1 MTIDALSIFFWVGG
15 LWAFWMALEN
25 SHGANRWQAR
35 DLASGNFR
43 YWVLTGLCVG
53 FGLLSKYTNALQILS
68 IVLVLASTERFR
80 IEFRRPGFWAMIGL
94 ALACA
99 VPPLIWNARH
109 DWITVEHLLNRGNLD
124 APFQVRPGEPL
135 VFLALHFGVYS
146 PLIFLGMLVAL
157 YHGCRE
163 ARTHFKSRFLVLFA
177 LPLIALYVLLSFN
190 KAGQAN
196 WTAPAFVSLLILTVA
211 WWHRAA
217 DGTEP
222 FLWLK
227 AARERVARF
236 PATRARAA
244 AGALWIFEPRR
255 LAFAALA
262 LGLVL
267 SLFAANTDAVRRFG
281 IPFSYRKD
289 PTYRLRGWKTVAM
302 AVGDLRQRLEARDG
316 KPLFLIGDRHQTA
329 SCLAFYLPKARVEA
343 PGHPPVYIPESQ
355 AFESQFSFWPRYD
368 EMEDVADLARTL
380 LPKAADPARR
390 DALAAALAAAN
401 DPKTAGT
408 AEGAERRRTLIR
420 AMLAVDA
427 TLPLDEYASQEATVS
442 LFYGRDALFIT
453 ADGSENPPTS
463 ILGAF
468 EKIEPVAHWFETRR
482 GHLLRPVRVFV
493 CHNYHSL
500 PL

>member
-1 MTIDALSIFFWVGG
+1 M
-15 LWAFWMALEN
+15 
-25 SHGANRWQAR
+25 
-35 DLASGNFR
+35 
-43 YWVLTGLCVG
+43 
-53 FGLLSKYTNALQILS
+53 
-68 IVLVLASTERFR
+68 
-80 IEFRRPGFWAMIGL
+80 
-94 ALACA
+94 
-99 VPPLIWNARH
+99 
-109 DWITVEHLLNRGNLD
+109 
-124 APFQVRPGEPL
+124 
-135 VFLALHFGVYS
+135 
-146 PLIFLGMLVAL
+146 
-157 YHGCRE
+157 
-163 ARTHFKSRFLVLFA
+163 
-177 LPLIALYVLLSFN
+177 
-190 KAGQAN
+190 
-196 WTAPAFVSLLILTVA
+196 
-211 WWHRAA
+211 
-217 DGTEP
+217 
-222 FLWLK
+222 
-227 AARERVARF
+227 
-236 PATRARAA
+236 
-244 AGALWIFEPRR
+244 
-255 LAFAALA
+255 
-262 LGLVL
+262 
-267 SLFAANTDAVRRFG
+267 
-281 IPFSYRKD
+281 
-289 PTYRLRGWKTVAM
+289 
-302 AVGDLRQRLEARDG
+302 
-316 KPLFLIGDRHQTA
+316 
-329 SCLAFYLPKARVEA
+329 EA